1 MIKVLAVNA
10 GSSTLKWKLFE
21 MPGADVI
28 AKGQIERIGFQNAR
42 LSIVTK
48 TNKFCEELV
57 IKNHQQ
63 AVDKLLVILTEYQV
77 VDRLDEIK
85 GVGHRFVNGAD
96 CFANSVIIDDDVL
109 EKMESLIE
117 FAPLHNPANIMA
129 IKAFRRELPQALSV
143 AVFDTGFHQTIPE
156 ENTVYA
162 IPYEYYQKF
171 HVQKF
176 GAHGISYRYVLQRF
190 LKVAGYKR
198 AKTNIIILHLGSG
211 ASICAIRSGKS
222 FDTSMGFSP
231 VSGIAMQTR
240 SGDVDPSMLIYLEN
254 KLGVDS
260 KEVLKMLNNK
270 SGILGISGVSS
281 DMREIME
288 IRKDNERADLALRIF
303 VNRIVKYIG
312 AYAAELEKVDALVF
326 TGGIGENIPYVRK
339 LICDKLKIFG
349 IKIDDNL
356 NEVKA
361 KETRISAPD
370 SKSDIWTIP
379 TNEELMIAEDVEKLY
394 SEIRATK
401 ALH

>member
-1 MIKVLAVNA
+1 MIKILAVNA
-10 GSSTLKWKLFE
+10 GSSTLKWKLFQ
-21 MPGADVI
+21 MPGAEVI
-28 AKGQIERIGFQNAR
+28 AKGQIERIGFQNAQ
-42 LSIVTK
+42 LSVVTK
-48 TNKFCEELV
+48 ENEFCEELA
-57 IKNHQQ
+57 IENHQQ

-85 GVGHRFVNGAD
+85 GIGHRFVNGAGH
-96 CFANSVIIDDDVL
+96 FSSSVVIDEDVL
-109 EKMESLIE
+109 DEMEKLIE

-129 IKAFRRELPQALSV
+129 IKAFKAELPNALSV

-190 LKVAGYKR
+190 LKVAGRER
-198 AKTNIIILHLGSG
+198 AKTNAIILHLGSG
-211 ASICAIRSGKS
+211 ASVCAIRNGRS

-254 KLGVDS
+254 KLGVNS
-260 KEVLKMLNNK
+260 QAVLQMLNNK

-288 IRKDNERADLALRIF
+288 IHKENARADLALRIF

-312 AYAAELEKVDALVF
+312 AYAAELGRVDALIF

-339 LICDKLKIFG
+339 LICDKLTIFG
-349 IKIDDNL
+349 IKIDNNL
-356 NEVKA
+356 NEVKS
-361 KETRISAPD
+361 KEARVSMPD
-370 SKSDIWTIP
+370 SKSEIWTIP

-394 SEIRATK
+394 GKVK
-401 ALH
+401 AN